1 MANAGSQAGA
11 AVART
16 VTGSIPSSSH
26 EKLAQLYLGGV
37 SLALG
42 FSELD
47 QHRVLDQLQQQPHK
61 VPVHIT
67 MSLLLNNKINDWI
80 ECDILDE

>member
-1 MANAGSQAGA
+1 M
-11 AVART
+11 ART

-26 EKLAQLYLGGV
+26 EKLAQLYLGAL

-42 FSELD
+42 FRKLD

-61 VPVHIT
+61 VPIDIK
-67 MSLLLNNKINDWI
+67 MSLLLNNNLK
-80 ECDILDE
+80 